1 MSRESVLSPRVAREL
16 HAGNH
21 RERNN
26 DLYVTLPAWTSL
38 TCSIS
43 FTFTTRGI
51 SLSRDQATLPFSYYT
66 NETDVVPT
74 SMRALLVIAI
84 VGLAHGQEY
93 FREPE
98 KVLSE
103 SRDLGDTRGH
113 YSFAYETEGGILQK
127 ESGSR
132 KYAGTPDETQLI
144 QGSVQ
149 YNAPDGTPIAMS
161 WTADEFG
168 TQVSGTHIPTPPPIP
183 PAIQRA
189 LEWIAKQPSTS
200 EQPDLPQPH
209 QQQQQ
214 QPKQQP
220 SYSQNAVIN
229 NNINRPN
236 RVLSNKR
243 F

>member
-1 MSRESVLSPRVAREL
+1 MR
-16 HAGNH
+16 
-21 RERNN
+21 
-26 DLYVTLPAWTSL
+26 SL
-38 TCSIS
+38 
-43 FTFTTRGI
+43 
-51 SLSRDQATLPFSYYT
+51 L
-66 NETDVVPT
+66 
-74 SMRALLVIAI
+74 MIAI
-84 VGLAHGQEY
+84 IGLAHGQEY
-93 FREPE
+93 FRVPE
-98 KVLSE
+98 KVVSE

-200 EQPDLPQPH
+200 EQPNLPQTYQ

-214 QPKQQP
+214 QPKQQ
-220 SYSQNAVIN
+220 STYSQNAVIN
-229 NNINRPN
+229 ANVNRPN
-236 RVLSNKR
+236 RVLPNKR